1 MSPYPR
7 ADERKL
13 MVERQIAARG
23 IHDPRVLAAM
33 LEIPRHLF
41 IPPSY
46 GRAAYDDNPLPIGN
60 GQTIS
65 QPYIVALMTELLHP
79 KETDNVLEIGA
90 GSGYQAA
97 IISRLVRR
105 LTTIE
110 RIKTVANL
118 ARTNLNSIGI
128 DNVMVI
134 EGDGT
139 LGYPGNAP
147 YDGIIITAATPTI
160 PQPLIEQLADGGTL
174 VAPVGGR
181 DIQDLITLHKQGRSI
196 IQESRGGVRFVP
208 LIGQHGWENNNS

>member
-1 MSPYPR
+1 
-7 ADERKL
+7 

-23 IHDPRVLAAM
+23 IHDPRVLTAM

-41 IPPSY
+41 IPPPY
-46 GRAAYDDNPLPIGN
+46 DRAAYEDNPLPIGN

-79 KETDNVLEIGA
+79 KDTDNILEIGA

-97 IISRLVRR
+97 VLSRLVRR

-110 RIKTVANL
+110 RITTVANL
-118 ARTNLNSIGI
+118 ARTNLKSIGI
-128 DNVMVI
+128 DNVRVI

-139 LGYPGNAP
+139 LGYPANAP
-147 YDGIIITAATPTI
+147 YDGIIITAATPDV
-160 PQPLIEQLADGGTL
+160 PRPLLEQLTDGGTL

-181 DIQDLITLHKQGRSI
+181 DIQDLITLHKKGGSFS
-196 IQESRGGVRFVP
+196 QESHGGVRFVP
-208 LIGQHGWENNNS
+208 LIGQHGWENKNS

>member
-7 ADERKL
+7 ADERKN

-23 IHDPRVLAAM
+23 IHNPRVLAAM
-33 LEIPRHLF
+33 LEIPRHIF
-41 IPPSY
+41 ISPPY
-46 GRAAYDDNPLPIGN
+46 DRAAYDDNPLPIGN

-65 QPYIVALMTELLHP
+65 QPYIVALMTELLNLNP
-79 KETDNVLEIGA
+79 SDNVLEIGA

-97 IISRLVRR
+97 IISQLVQR

-118 ARTNLNSIGI
+118 ARANLNSLGI
-128 DNVMVI
+128 DNVVVI

-147 YDGIIITAATPTI
+147 YDGIIITAATPTV
-160 PQPLIEQLADGGTL
+160 PQPLIDQLADGGIL
-174 VAPVGGR
+174 VAPVGDR
-181 DIQDLITLHKQGRSI
+181 DVQDLKTLHKQGRSI
-196 IQESRGGVRFVP
+196 IQKSHGGVRFVP
-208 LIGQHGWENNNS
+208 LIGHHGWENNDS

>member
-7 ADERKL
+7 ADERKI
-13 MVERQIAARG
+13 MVEHQIAARG

-33 LEIPRHLF
+33 REIPRHLF
-41 IPPSY
+41 IPPPY
-46 GRAAYDDNPLPIGN
+46 DRAAYEDNPLPIGN

-79 KETDNVLEIGA
+79 EDTDNVLEIGA

-110 RIKTVANL
+110 RIAAIADL
-118 ARTNLNSIGI
+118 ARTNLKSIGV
-128 DNVMVI
+128 DNVVVI

-147 YDGIIITAATPTI
+147 YEGIIVTAATPAV

-181 DIQDLITLHKQGRSI
+181 DIQDLITLHKKGSSV

-208 LIGQHGWENNNS
+208 LIGQHGWGRNNS

>member
-7 ADERKL
+7 ADERKT

-41 IPPSY
+41 IPPPY
-46 GRAAYDDNPLPIGN
+46 DRAAYDDNPHPIGS

-79 KETDNVLEIGA
+79 KATDNVLEIGT

-97 IISRLVRR
+97 ILSLLVRR

-110 RIKTVANL
+110 RIVPVADMARRNL
-118 ARTNLNSIGI
+118 KAMAI
-128 DNVMVI
+128 DNVTVI
-134 EGDGT
+134 EGDGS
-139 LGYPGNAP
+139 LGYPDNAP
-147 YDGIIITAATPTI
+147 YDGIIITAATPDV
-160 PQPLIEQLADGGTL
+160 PRPLLEQLADGGIL

-181 DIQDLITLHKQGRSI
+181 DVQDLITLHKQGGSFK
-196 IQESRGGVRFVP
+196 QESRGGVRFVP
-208 LIGQHGWENNNS
+208 LIGHHGWE